1 VPCRLAILDACRR
14 TLSRTLWCS
23 SLCERLRHRWHVGAY
38 ESEDVVLVVAELRPR
53 QDDLAILLRAV
64 KLWLLDN
71 GLGALRFHLDGRAFV
86 LESNPALLR
95 GAAA

>member
-1 VPCRLAILDACRR
+1 MPAETLDETIVFELLDGVGADR
-14 TLSRTLWCS
+14 
-23 SLCERLRHRWHVGAY
+23 LCERLRHRWHVGAY

-64 KLWLLDN
+64 KLWLLDY
-71 GLGALRFHLDGRAFV
+71 GVGALRFHLDGRAFI

-95 GAAA
+95 GAA

>member
-1 VPCRLAILDACRR
+1 MPAETLDETIVFELLDGVGADR
-14 TLSRTLWCS
+14 
-23 SLCERLRHRWHVGAY
+23 LCERLRHRWHVGAY

-64 KLWLLDN
+64 KLWLLDY
-71 GLGALRFHLDGRAFV
+71 GVGALRFRLDGRAFI

-95 GAAA
+95 GAA

>member
-1 VPCRLAILDACRR
+1 MQAETLDETIVFELLDGVGADR
-14 TLSRTLWCS
+14 
-23 SLCERLRHRWHVGAY
+23 LCERLRHRWHVGAY

-64 KLWLLDN
+64 KLWLLDY
-71 GLGALRFHLDGRAFV
+71 GVGALRFHLDGRAFI

-95 GAAA
+95 GAA

>member
-1 VPCRLAILDACRR
+1 MLADALDDTVVFELLDGSGADG
-14 TLSRTLWCS
+14 
-23 SLCERLRHRWHVGAY
+23 LCERLRHRWHVGAY

-71 GLGALRFHLDGRAFV
+71 RLGALRFHLDGRAFV

>member
-1 VPCRLAILDACRR
+1 MPAETLDETIVFELLDGVGADR
-14 TLSRTLWCS
+14 
-23 SLCERLRHRWHVGAY
+23 LCERLRHRWHVGAY

-64 KLWLLDN
+64 KLWLLDY
-71 GLGALRFHLDGRAFV
+71 GVGALRFHLDGRAFV

-95 GAAA
+95 GAA